1 VWAFSIA
8 VDGANKSGMDFLD
21 VRVRFVY
28 KATLYNLHLVA
39 IPFHVQH
46 TGLNMFEHLS
56 KVLDVLCPDW
66 KHRLIGV
73 TTDGASNMTGKNI
86 GLVTRIQNVVL
97 EDSDFYRVWCG
108 AHQLDLVVKKAVNNL
123 YDSSFVTTLD
133 NLVGHLRAH
142 KILRVD
148 TGGLCPRVVDTRWI
162 SMKTTL
168 RWIVH
173 CEQTVLLHLRETPGS
188 PLPPK

>member
-73 TTDGASNMTGKNI
+73 TTDGASNMTGKT
-86 GLVTRIQNVVL
+86 LVWSHV
-97 EDSDFYRVWCG
+97 S
-108 AHQLDLVVKKAVNNL
+108 
-123 YDSSFVTTLD
+123 
-133 NLVGHLRAH
+133 
-142 KILRVD
+142 
-148 TGGLCPRVVDTRWI
+148 
-162 SMKTTL
+162 KT
-168 RWIVH
+168 
-173 CEQTVLLHLRETPGS
+173 
-188 PLPPK
+188 